1 VISFAIALLA
11 SFGAKLQ
18 PLDCEP
24 IGNHAYRIT
33 FSGPATVSVALS
45 NGLKIANSVP
55 SPAEVSVP
63 SDVLHPI
70 FRLSSGRQHRMISI
84 RHFVLKGAP
93 NFRDLGGYETADG
106 HQVVWGKLYRAGSLA
121 KLTEEDYAQ
130 LNSLG
135 IQLVC
140 DFRTADE
147 RKAEPTNWQGTPPT
161 VELLPI
167 GEEDGAM
174 GLSAFAEILRK
185 RVNPVEMKNELVKF
199 YTKVPIAAANQY
211 RQAFGRILAT
221 DAPVLWHCS
230 AGKDRTGVFSAFLLT
245 MLGVPRETVV
255 ADYELTN
262 RYYFDERRLPMM
274 AAGIRGM
281 MHLDFDVDPEILRP
295 ALRAEPEYI
304 QAAFGAVE
312 ANYGTFDRYRREAL
326 GISDE
331 QVRVLRK
338 RYLEQ

>member
-1 VISFAIALLA
+1 MISFAIALIA

-18 PLDCEP
+18 PLDCES
-24 IGNHAYRIT
+24 IGNHAYRIS
-33 FSGPATVSVALS
+33 FSGPVKVSVALS
-45 NGLKIANSVP
+45 TGQRLAESVA
-55 SPAEVSVP
+55 SPAEVTVP
-63 SDVLHPI
+63 DHIVHPI
-70 FRLSSGRQHRMISI
+70 FRLSSGREHRMISI
-84 RHFVLKGAP
+84 RHIVLKGAP

-106 HQVVWGKLYRAGSLA
+106 HRVVWGKLYRAGSLA

-147 RKAEPTNWQGTPPT
+147 RKAEPTTWQGTSPT
-161 VELLPI
+161 IELLPI

-174 GLSAFAEILRK
+174 GLSAFAELLRK
-185 RVNPVEMKNELVKF
+185 RVSPDQMKAELVNF
-199 YTKVPIAAANQY
+199 YAKVPIAAANQY
-211 RQAFGRILAT
+211 RQAFRQILAQ

-230 AGKDRTGVFSAFLLT
+230 AGKDRTGVFSAFLLSL
-245 MLGVPRETVV
+245 LGVPQDTVV

-281 MHLDFDVDPEILRP
+281 MHLNFDVDPEILRP

-304 QAAFGAVE
+304 QAAFTALE
-312 ANYGTFDRYRREAL
+312 AKYGTFDRYRREAL

-338 RYLEQ
+338 RYLER

>member
-1 VISFAIALLA
+1 MLA
-11 SFGAKLQ
+11 G
-18 PLDCEP
+18 
-24 IGNHAYRIT
+24 
-33 FSGPATVSVALS
+33 SVY
-45 NGLKIANSVP
+45 
-55 SPAEVSVP
+55 SPAEVTVP
-63 SDVLHPI
+63 ENVFHPI
-70 FRLSSGRQHRMISI
+70 FRLSAGREHRMISI
-84 RHFVLKGAP
+84 RHFALKGAP

-106 HQVVWGKLYRAGSLA
+106 RHVVWGKLYRAGSLA

-135 IQLVC
+135 IQLIC

-147 RKAEPTNWQGTPPT
+147 RKAEPTKWQGTSPT

-185 RVNPVEMKNELVKF
+185 RVGSAEMKSELVNF
-199 YTKVPIAAANQY
+199 YAKVPIAAAHQY
-211 RQAFGRILAT
+211 RQAFSRILAL
-221 DAPVLWHCS
+221 DAPILWHCS
-230 AGKDRTGVFSAFLLT
+230 AGKDRTGVLSAFLLT

-338 RYLEQ
+338 RYLDR